1 MSVCNSIRK
10 YASAW
15 HIMWRLVRMNNYK
28 SARRGGGR
36 AYYYSTIKLTTAW
49 ISTIYRQQSVWPIA
63 ILNTVSE
70 DDKRW
75 EGLLCSKST
84 TMLLC
89 VGCVG
94 GLSHTHSSPPL
105 HLAYSKHLPSWTLP
119 ARSAKPKCVIRRNR
133 GYGPYNNPMSTFTS
147 APKEITWRSSRLHH
161 QSSLRIIFD
170 STVCTHISP
179 WEILW
184 KQPMHMRQS
193 CWAGLDGAF

>member
-94 GLSHTHSSPPL
+94 GGCPSHTHSSLPL
-105 HLAYSKHLPSWTLP
+105 HLAYSKHLRSWTLP
-119 ARSAKPKCVIRRNR
+119 ACKAPPKCGIKRKRL
-133 GYGPYNNPMSTFTS
+133 YSPYNNPLPIFTWL
-147 APKEITWRSSRLHH
+147 KEIFSEFSFAPIRVRIALFLIALIVTHF
-161 QSSLRIIFD
+161 SLRY
-170 STVCTHISP
+170 CGNSP
-179 WEILW
+179 C
-184 KQPMHMRQS
+184 S
-193 CWAGLDGAF
+193 CDNPAGRG